1 MTSHLE
7 NLMILREGKKRRK
20 YLPIYINISEKFYF
34 SHESSLYSFWRKS
47 QLIKYSKWRT
57 EISKICIFELNFSVL
72 LGFQNKIYFCNQH
85 DRLIQKIYIF
95 VCLSVHFRF
104 EKFYFRFTLKR
115 QYL

>member
-57 EISKICIFELNFSVL
+57 KICKIRIFWLIFSIL
-72 LGFQNKIYFCNQH
+72 LQFRNKIYFCNQH
-85 DRLIQKIYIF
+85 DCLISKLYSF
-95 VCLSVHFRF
+95 VCFSVH
-104 EKFYFRFTLKR
+104 
-115 QYL
+115 